1 MQTVG
6 LYREIAVAFL
16 ECAKHSTAASERD
29 RFLAAA
35 VHYHKLARE
44 IEDTERARTDET
56 SRLIVGIARA
66 VPAQEFRSFGRIS
79 RSFSTSHFSIPTSA
93 PSCSATAWDER

>member
-1 MQTVG
+1 MQTVS

-35 VHYHKLARE
+35 VHYHKRARE
-44 IEDTERARTDET
+44 IEDAERARTDET
-56 SRLIVGIARA
+56 SRLIVGVARA
-66 VPAQEFRSFGRIS
+66 APAQDFRSFGRIS
-79 RSFSTSHFSIPTSA
+79 RSLSTSPFSIPTSA
-93 PSCSATAWDER
+93 PSCSATVK